1 MDVSQSSA
9 SSSPSRRSSIPIP
22 KRKSSLH
29 LYIANSIGQGQSGPG
44 SRSPSLSSASSTHEE
59 QHQSN
64 YQLGRLMMECEGFSP
79 SNSASSSRSATA
91 MSMHSSLHVPRSATG
106 HSGTHSAAEIG
117 SSDYLQLRENHNR
130 LINKCEEITKH
141 NQNLESTN
149 QLLNKSIGV
158 LQSDVTALRKER
170 TEFIDKNR
178 KLKKKLAEIVPN
190 ACGGSSSSDEDEAS
204 EKLTKAPNQRE
215 DETSG
220 PSRHTEVDNLL
231 NEMEKLKSYLNN
243 VELQLYEA
251 NEKISELQ
259 ESKQQAEETNE
270 KLRTE
275 NAELSKIARLM
286 SVNMLESID
295 TSKRLENSYIQVRRE
310 RDQLARQNRD
320 SVDSKTGPNEE
331 IQKMR
336 SEMELK
342 RKTFEAQFIEYK
354 SLMEQELSRNTNEQI
369 VTLQL
374 EVDRLKQDLA
384 ETLTRAERAEQE
396 ARELR
401 SLLRASQL
409 QDRQFYSQLDLDKLI
424 LRDGDGDNDS
434 LLSGASGLTGSVQVG
449 PPPPA
454 PPPPPPVPPPP
465 PPPQPPALLPV
476 AGPGGGATGLSEAI
490 SMQKLNHVGLKHAQ
504 SRQQQATGL
513 DSVIA
518 DIKSGRVTLRRRN
531 KPNVLNELQSANVV
545 GGDSSSNCGGSNT
558 GKVSSSTGST
568 SSGDRRSQQS
578 YSQMAA
584 KNPALR
590 EMYEILERMKRRNR
604 KSKVIFESDLV
615 PAPVAHGKSSE
626 EEDERGGTVAAVAAA
641 PVGDVTDGGRRRRG
655 TVITG
660 VVDV

>member
-29 LYIANSIGQGQSGPG
+29 LYIANSIGPAGQSGPG

-64 YQLGRLMMECEGFSP
+64 YQLGRLMMECDGLSP

-91 MSMHSSLHVPRSATG
+91 MGMHSSLYVPRGAGS
-106 HSGTHSAAEIG
+106 SGTHSVAEIG
-117 SSDYLQLRENHNR
+117 SNDYLQLRENHNR
-130 LINKCEEITKH
+130 LINKCEEITKQ

-149 QLLNKSIGV
+149 QLLKKSIKA
-158 LQSDVTALRKER
+158 LQGDVGILKKER
-170 TEFIDKNR
+170 IEFVDKNR

-190 ACGGSSSSDEDEAS
+190 ACGGSSSDEEETL
-204 EKLTKAPNQRE
+204 EKLTKSANQRE
-215 DETSG
+215 DDTA
-220 PSRHTEVDNLL
+220 PSRGTEVDNLL

-259 ESKQQAEETNE
+259 ESKQQTEETNE

-310 RDQLARQNRD
+310 RDQLVRQNRD

-331 IQKMR
+331 IQKIR

-384 ETLTRAERAEQE
+384 ETLNRAERAEEE

-401 SLLRASQL
+401 SMLRASQL

-424 LRDGDGDNDS
+424 LHDGDGDNDS
-434 LLSGASGLTGSVQVG
+434 LLSGVSGGPTG

-454 PPPPPPVPPPP
+454 PPPPPPPPPP
-465 PPPQPPALLPV
+465 LASV
-476 AGPGGGATGLSEAI
+476 MSGAGRGGATGLSEAI
-490 SMQKLNHVGLKHAQ
+490 SMQKSNHVAIKPAH

-531 KPNVLNELQSANVV
+531 KPNVLNELQQSAGVTSGESSLNTDFSADA
-545 GGDSSSNCGGSNT
+545 GSSNTTTTTSNNNSGSSINNN
-558 GKVSSSTGST
+558 
-568 SSGDRRSQQS
+568 RRSQQS
-578 YSQMAA
+578 YSQLAA

-615 PAPVAHGKSSE
+615 PAAGKSSE
-626 EEDERGGTVAAVAAA
+626 EEEDRGAAA
-641 PVGDVTDGGRRRRG
+641 TAAPAAACDGTDAGRSRSR

-660 VVDV
+660 VVNV